1 MSAQH
6 PPRTRSTSE
15 VAQERPTPQPRRPP
29 LQNRSYSAPAWDL
42 YPGNRPKGHDPVGP
56 VIEENEMASAGAA
69 ERAGGRG
76 SIDSSSEKSVK
87 LCIAGLVLYL
97 LTIGPVDQNF
107 KSATPKPRLPQ
118 VNLAIVGAQGVGK
131 SAFVQR
137 ALDLKQPPISRS
149 SMKKMS
155 LDGTIYLVRL
165 LEIASHR
172 ITFDESGRI
181 VWPRFIGEQEL
192 PVIDGVLV
200 LFDSYDPR
208 TVAQFPRIFS
218 ALPKSLIPFI
228 VVACKCE
235 SQVPSSRLDPATFD
249 QARRVLGGIE
259 VQQTYSDA
267 PDSQKKCISNILRAI
282 IARTSAHS
290 QPSPASPTLPATSSQ
305 PPRRLAPSSQPR
317 QHTRASSDNPKSLL
331 ADPSSV
337 DYNNSRTK
345 QSPHDSTL
353 ASNAQCSRNARSNS
367 QPVPPRTP
375 PGNRINRGETFGTGT
390 VPEEVASNKG
400 PYQRLQSS
408 WRHSGASD
416 AFSSFLDMEDDCDDP
431 KATGP
436 PPSPEANRD
445 NKPTDPGVTFDEL
458 VDRLLSPPMSK
469 QDAKFASIFLCLYRK
484 FATPARLLSALLTR
498 FEKIGSAPSPL
509 LMRHADHLR
518 LLNVMSQWVSE
529 YPGDFAGPKTR
540 KRLTDFIASLEK
552 HFVFAFAAKEMSS
565 FLEKHVEDEDSGWA
579 FEDNKEG
586 SENVETFLD
595 TSVQSSPATFV
606 AQSCDETIN
615 NMSALDL
622 SDENQGDYSSQFSN
636 LSAASSVYRSGSIS
650 SQSFLTL
657 LSVESAQHEAQRL
670 ELAPKHVLTKDYWK
684 LFMEIPDEEF
694 AREVTRIDWVMFS
707 SFRPREL
714 VRHVSISSDDRANA
728 KGLCNVNRMIDEFN
742 HLALFV
748 SSMVLFRDKP
758 KHRAQALEK
767 FMNIAMK
774 LRQLNNYN
782 SLGAVIAGLNGTP
795 VYRLSQ
801 TRELVSPAVQ
811 KQFMSLV
818 ILMGTQK
825 SHFAY
830 RLAWENSFAEKIPF
844 LPLHRRD
851 LVSAE
856 EGNKTFVGPGHERI
870 NWRKFEIM
878 GDVVL
883 EIHKSQRTPFPYYP
897 KSDDVQRLILETK
910 FSSDPDELY
919 SRSMQLEPSSAAE
932 PARKRFA
939 WRRT

>member
-1 MSAQH
+1 MSVPR

-15 VAQERPTPQPRRPP
+15 VAQDRPASQQPRRPP
-29 LQNRSYSAPAWDL
+29 LQNRSHSDL
-42 YPGNRPKGHDPVGP
+42 YTGNRSRAHGLEGA
-56 VIEENEMASAGAA
+56 VIEESEMAPASTDKA
-69 ERAGGRG
+69 ENHG
-76 SIDSSSEKSVK
+76 STNGSSEP
-87 LCIAGLVLYL
+87 A
-97 LTIGPVDQNF
+97 
-107 KSATPKPRLPQ
+107 ATPKPRLPQ

-131 SAFVQR
+131 STFVQR

-165 LEIASHR
+165 LEIASHK
-172 ITFDESGRI
+172 ISFDENNRI
-181 VWPRFIGEQEL
+181 VWPKFIGEQEL
-192 PVIDGVLV
+192 PIIDGVLV

-218 ALPKSLIPFI
+218 ALPKATIPFI
-228 VVACKCE
+228 AVACRCDG
-235 SQVPSSRLDPATFD
+235 QVPSPQIDPATYD

-259 VQQTYSDA
+259 VHQTYPDA

-282 IARTSAHS
+282 IARTADVASL
-290 QPSPASPTLPATSSQ
+290 QPSPIPLTHSSSRTSS
-305 PPRRLAPSSQPR
+305 RRPITSQNR
-317 QHTRASSDNPKSLL
+317 QHTRASSETPKSTL
-331 ADPSSV
+331 ANPSSA
-337 DYNNSRTK
+337 DHSNLQTRTSRN
-345 QSPHDSTL
+345 DSNL
-353 ASNAQCSRNARSNS
+353 ASNAQGSRNVRSNS

-375 PGNRINRGETFGTGT
+375 PGNRLNRGETLGTST
-390 VPEEVASNKG
+390 IPEEIASNKG
-400 PYQRLQSS
+400 PYQRLQTS
-408 WRHSGASD
+408 WRHSGGSD
-416 AFSSFLDMEDDCDDP
+416 AFSSFLDMEDDGDDP
-431 KATGP
+431 KGTGP
-436 PPSPEANRD
+436 PSSPD
-445 NKPTDPGVTFDEL
+445 TGKDKQTDHGSTFDEL
-458 VDRLLSPPMSK
+458 VDRLLAPPMSK

-484 FATPARLLSALLTR
+484 FATPAKLLSAILSR
-498 FEKIGSAPSPL
+498 FENIGSAPSPL
-509 LMRHADHLR
+509 LMRYADHLR
-518 LLNVMSQWVSE
+518 LLNIMSQWVSE
-529 YPGDFAGPKTR
+529 YPGDFAGSKTR

-552 HFVFAFAAKEMSS
+552 HFVFAFAAKEMNS
-565 FLEKHVEDEDSGWA
+565 FIEKFVEDDDIGWA
-579 FEDNKEG
+579 YEDDNKS

-606 AQSCDETIN
+606 ARSSDEHMN

-622 SDENQGDYSSQFSN
+622 NDENQELASNFSN
-636 LSAASSVYRSGSIS
+636 LSTTSSFYRSGSIS

-657 LSVESAQHEAQRL
+657 LSVESAQQEAQRL
-670 ELAPKHVLTKDYWK
+670 ELTPRYALSKEQWK
-684 LFMEIPDEEF
+684 TFMEIPEDEF

-714 VRHVSISSDDRANA
+714 VRHVSISADDRNSA

-748 SSMVLFRDKP
+748 ASMVLFRDKP

-795 VYRLSQ
+795 VFRLTQ
-801 TRELVSPAVQ
+801 TRELVSPMVQ

-856 EGNKTFVGPGHERI
+856 EGNKTFIGPNNDRV

-883 EIHKSQRTPFPYYP
+883 AIHKSQRTPFPCYT
-897 KSDDVQRLILETK
+897 KSEDVQRLILDTK
-910 FSSDPDELY
+910 FPGDQDELY
-919 SRSMQLEPSSAAE
+919 NRSMQVEPSSGAE
-932 PARKRFA
+932 PSRKRFG
-939 WRRT
+939 WRRA

>member
-1 MSAQH
+1 MSA
-6 PPRTRSTSE
+6 PRPSRTRSTSE
-15 VAQERPTPQPRRPP
+15 AAQDRPALQQPRRPP
-29 LQNRSYSAPAWDL
+29 LQNRSHSAPLWDL
-42 YPGNRPKGHDPVGP
+42 YPANRPRGHGLEGP
-56 VIEENEMASAGAA
+56 VIEENEMAPASVDIADNY
-69 ERAGGRG
+69 G
-76 SIDSSSEKSVK
+76 STKGSSEP
-87 LCIAGLVLYL
+87 A
-97 LTIGPVDQNF
+97 
-107 KSATPKPRLPQ
+107 ATPKPRLPQ

-131 SAFVQR
+131 STFVQR

-165 LEIASHR
+165 LEIASHK
-172 ITFDESGRI
+172 ISFDENGRI
-181 VWPRFIGEQEL
+181 VWPKFIGEHEL
-192 PVIDGVLV
+192 PIIDGVLV

-208 TVAQFPRIFS
+208 SVAQFPRIFS
-218 ALPKSLIPFI
+218 ASPKATIPFI
-228 VVACKCE
+228 IVACRCE
-235 SQVPSSRLDPATFD
+235 GQVPSSPIDPATYD

-259 VQQTYSDA
+259 VHQTYSDA

-282 IARTSAHS
+282 IARTAASL
-290 QPSPASPTLPATSSQ
+290 QPSSSSLSHSTSSSRTSS
-305 PPRRLAPSSQPR
+305 RRLTPSQNR
-317 QHTRASSDNPKSLL
+317 QHIRASSENPKSTL
-331 ADPSSV
+331 ANPPSADHS
-337 DYNNSRTK
+337 NLRT
-345 QSPHDSTL
+345 QNPINDSNL
-353 ASNAQCSRNARSNS
+353 ASNAQGSRNVRSNS

-375 PGNRINRGETFGTGT
+375 PGNRLNRGETLGTST
-390 VPEEVASNKG
+390 VPEEITSNKG
-400 PYQRLQSS
+400 PYQRLQAS
-408 WRHSGASD
+408 WRHSGSSD
-416 AFSSFLDMEDDCDDP
+416 AFSSFLDMEDEGDDP
-431 KATGP
+431 QGTGP
-436 PPSPEANRD
+436 PSSPD
-445 NKPTDPGVTFDEL
+445 TGKDKPTDPGLTFDEL
-458 VDRLLSPPMSK
+458 VDRLLAPPMSK

-484 FATPARLLSALLTR
+484 FATPAKLLSALLSR
-498 FEKIGSAPSPL
+498 FENIGSAPSPL

-518 LLNVMSQWVSE
+518 LLNIMSQWVSE
-529 YPGDFAGPKTR
+529 YPGDFAGSKTR
-540 KRLTDFIASLEK
+540 KRLIDFIASLEK
-552 HFVFAFAAKEMSS
+552 HFVFAFAAKEMNS
-565 FLEKHVEDEDSGWA
+565 FLEKFVEDDDLGWAYEEDS
-579 FEDNKEG
+579 NS

-606 AQSCDETIN
+606 ARSSDENMN

-622 SDENQGDYSSQFSN
+622 SDENQELASNFSN
-636 LSAASSVYRSGSIS
+636 LSTTSSVYRSGSIS

-657 LSVESAQHEAQRL
+657 LSVESAQQEAQRL
-670 ELAPKHVLTKDYWK
+670 ELSPRNSLSKEQWK
-684 LFMEIPDEEF
+684 VFMEIPEDEF

-714 VRHVSISSDDRANA
+714 VRHVSISADDRASA
-728 KGLCNVNRMIDEFN
+728 KGLRNVNRMIDEFN

-748 SSMVLFRDKP
+748 ASMVLFRDKP

-795 VYRLSQ
+795 VFRLTQ
-801 TRELVSPAVQ
+801 TRELVSPTVQ

-830 RLAWENSFAEKIPF
+830 RLAWENSFSEKIPF

-856 EGNKTFVGPGHERI
+856 EGNKTFIGPNNDRV

-883 EIHKSQRTPFPYYP
+883 GIHNSQRTPFPCYT
-897 KSDDVQRLILETK
+897 KSEDVQRLILDTK
-910 FSSDPDELY
+910 FPGDPDELY
-919 SRSMQLEPSSAAE
+919 NRSMQVEPSSGAE
-932 PARKRFA
+932 PPRKRFG
-939 WRRT
+939 WRRA